1 MIIADDK
8 MLNSVTLK
16 RVLILITFVIKERNK
31 FNPKFNPA
39 RHKSCR
45 KYISRKL
52 MPVAWNLRI
61 WWD

>member
-1 MIIADDK
+1 
-8 MLNSVTLK
+8 MLNSITLK
-16 RVLILITFVIKERNK
+16 KVLILITCVIKERNK
-31 FNPKFNPA
+31 FNPKFNAA

-45 KYISRKL
+45 KYISQKV